1 MNKPLVDKIALIT
14 GASRGLG
21 AQIAQRLARDGAHVL
36 LVGRDRKA
44 LKGVE
49 AAIRAEHSGQKVKSF
64 PVDLASR
71 LRVDRLIE
79 RIANDVGTIDILVN
93 NAAIQGPIGSFDRQ
107 DWMKWKSVI
116 DVNLMA
122 PARLAQLVIPQMR
135 AKGWGK
141 IINVAGGGATSARPD
156 FSAYAASKC
165 ALVRLTETLAEE
177 LRSVGIDVNAVAPG
191 AMNTRMLE
199 EVLAA
204 GPSGAPH
211 EYEAAV
217 KRSREGGE
225 SPDRAAALVA
235 WLASPASDGISGKL
249 ISAIWDDWQTL
260 GQRKLELAD
269 SELYTLRRVV

>member
-1 MNKPLVDKIALIT
+1 VNKPLVDKIALIT

-21 AQIAQRLARDGAHVL
+21 AQIAQKLARDGAQVVL
-36 LVGRDRKA
+36 IARDKAA
-44 LKGVE
+44 LKAV
-49 AAIRAEHSGQKVKSF
+49 AAQIRAEHASQKVKVY
-64 PVDLASR
+64 PTDLASIA
-71 LRVDRLIE
+71 RVDRLFE
-79 RIANDVGTIDILVN
+79 RVTRDVGPIDILVN
-93 NAAIQGPIGSFDRQ
+93 NAAVQGPIGSFDRQ
-107 DWMKWKSVI
+107 DWKQWKSVI

-122 PARLAQLVIPQMR
+122 PARLSQLAIPQMR

-141 IINVAGGGATSARPD
+141 IVNVAGGGATSARPD

-177 LRSVGIDVNAVAPG
+177 LRSAGIDVNAVAPG

-204 GPSGAPH
+204 GPNAAPH

-235 WLASPASDGISGKL
+235 WLVSPASDGISGKL
-249 ISAIWDDWQTL
+249 ISASWDDWQTL
-260 GQRKLELAD
+260 GQRKLELAG